1 MHYFITACVDC
12 DSVVHRLGSKFLQIL
27 LSGRGSCCC
36 CSVALSP
43 RIAASFGLFIA
54 PSDITGISATCNAAT
69 IITASP
75 GVCRIIGRRT
85 ASAARKGTGAMA
97 LAKRVRTAPLRDEW
111 HKSGS
116 LFFSPELCR
125 LISEFRSRPAT
136 ARRVP
141 DQSYRRLRLVQCAA
155 GTWRPHVWG
164 RRGKQRT
171 HGIVAMDGS
180 DGQRR
185 IEESCRSDCALC
197 IASTA
202 AASRLRDFK

>member
-1 MHYFITACVDC
+1 MHNFITACVDC
-12 DSVVHRLGSKFLQIL
+12 DRVVHRLGSKFLQIL
-27 LSGRGSCCC
+27 LSRRGSSCS

-54 PSDITGISATCNAAT
+54 PSDITGISATCHAAT

-75 GVCRIIGRRT
+75 RVRRIIGRRT
-85 ASAARKGTGAMA
+85 ASATRKGTGAMA
-97 LAKRVRTAPLRDEW
+97 LAKWVRTSPLRDEW
-111 HKSGS
+111 HQSS
-116 LFFSPELCR
+116 SVFFSPELCR

-141 DQSYRRLRLVQCAA
+141 NQRYRRLVQCAA
-155 GTWRPHVWG
+155 GTWRPNVWG

-185 IEESCRSDCALC
+185 TEESCRSHCALC